1 LKSLNHGAGLGRE
14 GGGSGRE
21 LIPLGPLLY
30 LLVTCPCG
38 HLTAGLTAGQ
48 SSANRGW
55 NTRRSDYLI
64 RFVFVCTCRL
74 DSTPLLILLI
84 KGISNRRWL
93 KTKDVGEDSWRDMS
107 AALSAKSQFPS
118 PPGASVRG
126 LVATTLRQ
134 PGTTDISG
142 RLFAIESLLHV
153 RVSSL
158 GNCCYPEY
166 IRNCCNVVISLPR
179 QPE

>member
-118 PPGASVRG
+118 PPGAVSAWPRRHDIAPTRNHRYQREVVCYRI
-126 LVATTLRQ
+126 AFTRQ
-134 PGTTDISG
+134 GFLIG
-142 RLFAIESLLHV
+142 QLL
-153 RVSSL
+153 
-158 GNCCYPEY
+158 
-166 IRNCCNVVISLPR
+166 LP
-179 QPE
+179 